1 MKFNYMIGSKDQIRT
16 WMNQM
21 QYYEKNENRKWYWI
35 GGIGEEYVEF
45 STWIRDTIDSRLLN
59 KK

>member
-45 STWIRDTIDSRLLN
+45 STWIRDTIETI
-59 KK
+59 K